1 MHLQISKQ
9 TTETPSCTYS
19 FSEHDNL
26 SNPKILHTDYTNLL
40 LLAKIRGTS
49 TNAAHQCIAA
59 DIHQSVTVQ

>member
-9 TTETPSCTYS
+9 TTETASCTYS

-26 SNPKILHTDYTNLL
+26 SNPKILHTDYTN